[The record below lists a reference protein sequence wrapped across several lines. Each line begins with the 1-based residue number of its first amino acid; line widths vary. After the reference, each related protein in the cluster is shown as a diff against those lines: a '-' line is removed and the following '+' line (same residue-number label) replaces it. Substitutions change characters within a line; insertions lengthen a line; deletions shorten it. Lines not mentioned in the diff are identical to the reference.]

1 MNNPDSLDTLWRET
15 FTAKDSY
22 TQKKLLLNP
31 QYGGDGRTSARC
43 DQFAPPVA
51 AFPAHR
57 TPVAVAFYTGAQF
70 PARYRDD
77 AFIAFHDS
85 WNRNPAPQDGYNAT
99 FQAFAGGRPA
109 GPAEAFAEGF
119 AGRASSTAKRG
130 ESGESSTVAPIR
142 RITGL
147 IDGLNLTLVSYIV
160 IYCRANC
167 GGV

>member
-77 AFIAFHDS
+77 AFIAS
-85 WNRNPAPQDGYNAT
+85 MTPGTVTRRPRTAT
-99 FQAFAGGRPA
+99 TPRSRPSPA
-109 GPAEAFAEGF
+109 GDRQ
-119 AGRASSTAKRG
+119 GRRG
-130 ESGESSTVAPIR
+130 LR
-142 RITGL
+142 RRFRRPGV
-147 IDGLNLTLVSYIV
+147 IDSQKGRVWRVLYRGADKEDNGPY
-160 IYCRANC
+160 
-167 GGV
+167 